1 MAVLEE
7 HPRDGQRYRTTNMI
21 VLTTL
26 CLIKNDTDVAH
37 YNLDADQ
44 PILIFLAEILLREYA
59 IKR

>member
-26 CLIKNDTDVAH
+26 CLIKND
-37 YNLDADQ
+37 
-44 PILIFLAEILLREYA
+44 I
-59 IKR
+59 